1 LILKEHHMTAN
12 TCALPVAPALYQ
24 TWQQLRAEQ
33 PGLRARDAAAKLG
46 VSEAELTASRLGT
59 DTVRLRPEWKEL
71 LPALGELGT
80 IMALTRN
87 EHCVHERKG
96 VYSEVTVMGS
106 GQMGMVL
113 SPDIDLRLF
122 LSGWASVFAVDESTP
137 RGPQRSVQVFDR
149 QGLAVHKVYL
159 TATSFDAAWAPLVER
174 FRAEQQTAE
183 LDLQPLPQAKAPRV
197 DSEVDVDT
205 LRSEWSQLKDTHDF
219 FMLLKRND
227 VARTQ
232 ALRLAGHEWAEP
244 LGTVELTRVI
254 EEAGKHE
261 VPIMVFVGNKHCIQ
275 IHSGPVSNLRWM
287 DTWFNVLDPMFNLH
301 LKTTGV
307 TELWR
312 VRKPSVDGIITSY
325 EGFDAE
331 GELVIQLFG
340 VRKPG
345 IPERDDWRAL
355 AETATPLIG

>member
-1 LILKEHHMTAN
+1 MTAQS
-12 TCALPVAPALYQ
+12 TALSATPALYQ
-24 TWQQLRAEQ
+24 NWQQLRAEQ
-33 PGLRARDAAAKLG
+33 SGLRARDAAAKLG

-59 DTVRLRPEWKEL
+59 DAVRLRPEWKEL
-71 LPALGELGT
+71 LPALGELGY

-96 VYSEVTVMGS
+96 VYAEVTVMGS

-122 LSGWASVFAVDESTP
+122 LSGWASVFAIDETTA
-137 RGPQRSVQVFDR
+137 RGPQRSIQVFDR
-149 QGLAVHKVYL
+149 QGVAVHKVFL
-159 TATSFDAAWAPLVER
+159 TDTSEEAAWAPLVER
-174 FRAEQQTAE
+174 FRAEEQSAE
-183 LDLQPLPQAKAPRV
+183 LNLQPLPDAKPPRA
-197 DSEVDVDT
+197 DADVDAAA

-219 FMLLKRND
+219 FALLKRND

-244 LGTVELTRVI
+244 LATVELTNVI
-254 EEAGKHE
+254 EAAGKGE
-261 VPIMVFVGNKHCIQ
+261 VPIMVFVGNSHCIQ

-287 DTWFNVLDPMFNLH
+287 DTWFNVLDPNFNLH

-325 EGFDAE
+325 EGFDAD

-355 AETATPLIG
+355 AETATVLID